1 MYHEVRIKAKGDLT
15 DSYEAKIMEKING
28 IPDPLERMK
37 LNGRLSGEAI
47 VEIENKILDTIFIS
61 ELDLP
66 LYILAMECLTEALKG
81 CMNNMGMFRRLME
94 LRLDTL
100 RRITDISVMSRE

>member
-15 DSYEAKIMEKING
+15 DSYEAKIMEKMNG

-81 CMNNMGMFRRLME
+81 CMNNMGMFRRPME
-94 LRLDTL
+94 HRLDTL
-100 RRITDISVMSRE
+100 RRITDISVIRGK